1 MKKFIAGLLCTMLCA
16 TSVFAAEPFVEVS
29 GFEGDMEIM
38 YKDGTIK
45 ETTAP
50 AVVLYING
58 DAAVGADAVI
68 KNGTT
73 LVPLRVISE
82 RFGANIAWDGATKTV
97 VINNADTSIKCT
109 IGDSAVIVNGERR
122 ETTNPAEIIDS
133 LTYVPLRAIST
144 AFGAEV
150 GYVGDLAEDTRF
162 VWVEQKMRVKVTE
175 EDAGKIVEARYF
187 GDFLPTMEEFIKA
200 NHNIEGISKEN
211 HAEKFPY
218 YGAAVCEVTR
228 DMGHYWYV
236 KIFENGLSGALVDKE
251 TGEVYAT
258 HTFSLVNFAVAD
270 AGDYSGWGWT
280 YQ

>member
-1 MKKFIAGLLCTMLCA
+1 MKRFIAAVLCTMLCT

-58 DAAVGADAVI
+58 DAVGNADAVI

-73 LVPLRVISE
+73 LVPLRIISE
-82 RFGANIAWDGATKTV
+82 RFGANVAWDGATKTV
-97 VINNADTSIKCT
+97 VINDAATSIKCT

-144 AFGAEV
+144 AFGADV

-187 GDFLPTMEEFIKA
+187 GDFLPTMEEFIKE

-218 YGAAVCEVTR
+218 YGAAVFEVTQ

-251 TGEVYAT
+251 TGYVYPT
-258 HTFSLVNFAVAD
+258 HTFSLINFAA
-270 AGDYSGWGWT
+270 AEQGDYSGWGWT